1 MASGIPAP
9 HHALLPVIGAIEP
22 TYNVVLCPV
31 LFDKFSAFSSYMI
44 MTNGAEKESTKDHLV
59 ITNFM
64 FPAAAILEGVKE
76 NTFKDLR
83 IGTFLTVYLGNYKK
97 RNAF

>member
-1 MASGIPAP
+1 
-9 HHALLPVIGAIEP
+9 
-22 TYNVVLCPV
+22 
-31 LFDKFSAFSSYMI
+31 

-64 FPAAAILEGVKE
+64 FPAAVILEGVKE
-76 NTFKDLR
+76 NTFKDFR

>member
-1 MASGIPAP
+1 
-9 HHALLPVIGAIEP
+9 
-22 TYNVVLCPV
+22 
-31 LFDKFSAFSSYMI
+31 

-76 NTFKDLR
+76 NTFKDLT
-83 IGTFLTVYLGNYKK
+83 IGTFLTAYLGNYKK

>member
-1 MASGIPAP
+1 
-9 HHALLPVIGAIEP
+9 
-22 TYNVVLCPV
+22 
-31 LFDKFSAFSSYMI
+31 
-44 MTNGAEKESTKDHLV
+44 MTNRAEKESTKVHLG
-59 ITNFM
+59 IINFM
-64 FPAAAILEGVKE
+64 FPAAAILEGVKD

>member
-1 MASGIPAP
+1 
-9 HHALLPVIGAIEP
+9 
-22 TYNVVLCPV
+22 
-31 LFDKFSAFSSYMI
+31 

-83 IGTFLTVYLGNYKK
+83 IGTFLTVWQL
-97 RNAF
+97 